1 MSKKNTKQNKKFR
14 LNPFA
19 VVALAVCAL
28 VVVYTA
34 TTAWLTGE
42 PINPISFTKLDDFNY
57 EMKVYFL
64 QDDGT
69 EVEVASG
76 SAVGVDY
83 SDPSAQNYISKLCVE
98 VKHNGDGVAFSRVRI
113 SHEWLAADGSRLQ
126 GDAYLPYTVNSE
138 EFTDAR
144 ETDGYIY
151 HNGALQDDDGFVRV
165 IDGFDAASFDP
176 SAVIA
181 LRDVELN
188 LNVSVDA
195 VQFNRYKQIWGIDSR
210 PWA

>member
-1 MSKKNTKQNKKFR
+1 MKQNKKFR

-19 VVALAVCAL
+19 AVALAVCAL

-57 EMKVYFL
+57 ETRVYFL

-69 EVEVASG
+69 EVEVTSG
-76 SAVGVDY
+76 SAVEVDY
-83 SDPSAQNYISKLCVE
+83 SDPTAQNYVSKLRVE
-98 VKHNGDGVAFSRVRI
+98 VKHIGDGVAFSRVRV
-113 SHEWLAADGSRLQ
+113 SHEWLAEDGGRLQ
-126 GDAYLPYTVNSE
+126 GDAYLPFKVNSD

-144 ETDGYIY
+144 DTDGYIY
-151 HNGALQDDDGFVRV
+151 HKGALNESDGTVNV
-165 IDGFDAASFDP
+165 IDSFDVASFDH
-176 SAVIA
+176 SAVIS
-181 LRDVELN
+181 LGNVKLFV
-188 LNVSVDA
+188 NVSVDA
-195 VQFNRYKQIWGIDSR
+195 VQFNRYKQIWGINSR